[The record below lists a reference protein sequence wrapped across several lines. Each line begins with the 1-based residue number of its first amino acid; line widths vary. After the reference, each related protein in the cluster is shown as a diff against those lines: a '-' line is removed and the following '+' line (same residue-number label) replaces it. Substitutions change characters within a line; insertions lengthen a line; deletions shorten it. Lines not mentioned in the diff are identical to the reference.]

1 MGTSPTIFGS
11 LELTSMDDIEVA
23 DVDSELLD
31 GLSAGDILEL
41 DQAYDAVLL
50 EDFGSDLEDED
61 IVFLLRGPD
70 SEESG
75 SVVGLAS
82 METGEDTQAIIL
94 VLPFA
99 ALPADIQETL
109 LTNMVS
115 WMGLSATP

>member
-1 MGTSPTIFGS
+1 
-11 LELTSMDDIEVA
+11 
-23 DVDSELLD
+23 
-31 GLSAGDILEL
+31 L